1 MRDVTLVLRQDSIH
15 SLSRLVELCDHDLQ
29 FRCPR
34 NYGGGLSGESRS
46 TWIADHRRG
55 LPLHLFRRTAAKD
68 FAVAKTNDAGLIGR
82 KMPLATGTRLERISG
97 NGIATSAV
105 AALGGHYEIDKPI
118 SRLQTSREEGVD
130 KVGGSFCSAAT
141 WRGPEALE

>member
-34 NYGGGLSGESRS
+34 NPGGGLSGESRS

-55 LPLHLFRRTAAKD
+55 LPLHLFRRTAAKN
-68 FAVAKTNDAGLIGR
+68 FAIAKTNDAGLIR
-82 KMPLATGTRLERISG
+82 EKMPNATGTRLDRISG
-97 NGIATSAV
+97 DCIAPSA
-105 AALGGHYEIDKPI
+105 I
-118 SRLQTSREEGVD
+118 
-130 KVGGSFCSAAT
+130 
-141 WRGPEALE
+141 